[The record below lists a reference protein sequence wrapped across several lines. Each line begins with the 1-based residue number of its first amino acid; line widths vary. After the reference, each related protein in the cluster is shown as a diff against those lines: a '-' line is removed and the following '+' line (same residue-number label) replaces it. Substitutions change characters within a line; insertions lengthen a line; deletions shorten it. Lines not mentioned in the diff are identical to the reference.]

1 MTLSE
6 IRQNEIDYCR
16 DNILYFIE
24 KYGHIEDKDAEELI
38 QPFHLWD
45 AQKEALLSLQSNR
58 LNVILKAR
66 QLGFTWLVLHYA
78 AHKMLTKT
86 GRTVIGLSRSEDEAK
101 ELVRRLA
108 VVLRYMPSFIREK
121 GNTSGWTGAW
131 FEQTSL
137 KVVIHFPGQP
147 ESVFEAFPSSP
158 GAVRSFTA
166 DLIIFDE
173 WAFQQ
178 FAEQIWSSAFPAI
191 NRPSGGQFIGLST
204 NVRGSLFE
212 SIFVDKSNSF
222 NKIFIPWYADPKR
235 DIAWYEETKRN
246 SLDIGAEYPA
256 TIEEALTVVGGSY
269 FPEVTKQTHV
279 TSEYPDLKHT
289 RNYVCLDYGLDML
302 SVHWVAVDKNK
313 KAKVYREYDKSDM
326 TIGASCDAILKL
338 SDEEKIE
345 AFLAP
350 SDLWNREQVL
360 GKSRAIIFQENG
372 INLTKTSRDFVTGCA
387 NMKEWLKVRENG
399 EPDLMMVE
407 DECPNLYNSLT
418 KIQKD
423 KKKQNVYAKE
433 PHDLTHDPD
442 SLRAFCVWW
451 SSAANVPEEDK
462 RRKWPEDRLEDYY
475 NASPEDRAYLIK
487 RYGEP
492 IL

>member
-108 VVLRYMPSFIREK
+108 VVLRYMPSLIREK

-131 FEQTSL
+131 FEQTSI

-166 DLIIFDE
+166 DLIVFDE

-235 DIAWYEETKRN
+235 DAAWYEETKRN

-279 TSEYPDLKHT
+279 TPEYPDLRKT

-302 SVHWVAVDKNK
+302 SVHWVAVDADK

-326 TIGASCDAILKL
+326 TIGASCDVILKL
-338 SDEEKIE
+338 SEEEDIE

-399 EPDLMMVE
+399 EPDLMLVE

-423 KKKQNVYAKE
+423 KKKPNVYAKE

-442 SLRAFCVWW
+442 SLRAFCIWW
-451 SSAANVPEEDK
+451 TTAAHEEKADNRK
-462 RRKWPEDRLEDYY
+462 KWPQDLIDDYRT
-475 NASPEDRAYLIK
+475 ASAEERKLMVK
-487 RYGEP
+487 LYGEP
-492 IL
+492 KL